1 MVVFAPWE
9 VTSAFSAASLSFS
22 HAPADSCRAERRAT
36 CRPASRRVE
45 VVTAPRHAPRAAGGR
60 LGGGARLMNAIAL
73 PDKGDDFLSRRRAE
87 VVGSASPIESGAPS
101 FGEFCNAFGQP
112 LDFAVVVR

>member
-1 MVVFAPWE
+1 
-9 VTSAFSAASLSFS
+9 
-22 HAPADSCRAERRAT
+22 
-36 CRPASRRVE
+36 
-45 VVTAPRHAPRAAGGR
+45 
-60 LGGGARLMNAIAL
+60 MNAIAL

-87 VVGSASPIESGAPS
+87 VVGSTSPIESGASS